1 MVGTSPDSVKR
12 LLVFTD
18 LDATLLDHHD
28 YSWEPARP
36 AIEALQTDNSPLI
49 LCSSKTL
56 AEMIDLAKE
65 LNTEAP
71 IVAENGAFIAIPTGH
86 PLAAQLS
93 SDSTYEN
100 YKIKLEGAS
109 REHILKISNA
119 LRRDCNYQYQ
129 GFSDWTPSELAK
141 KTGLS
146 LEAAERAAQRLA
158 TEPIL
163 WQDTPERWQL
173 FAEALGT
180 EGIQAIRGGRFIHL
194 MGQTDKAHGM
204 LQLVSYY
211 RALHPGISWTT
222 VALGDSP
229 NDAGMISA
237 ADIGV
242 IIPNPHR
249 DEPLQIDASHII
261 RAPHPGPLGWNSVI
275 SDLVHSYSKQDV
287 RISKDG

>member
-1 MVGTSPDSVKR
+1 MVGTSPNSIER
-12 LLVFTD
+12 FLVFTD

-36 AIEALQTDNSPLI
+36 AIQALKSHGSPLV

-56 AEMIDLAKE
+56 AEMIELARE

-93 SDSTYEN
+93 GDSTYEN
-100 YKIKLEGAS
+100 YKIKLEGVS
-109 REHILKISNA
+109 RQNILEA
-119 LRRDCNYQYQ
+119 AHGLRLEYGYLYQ
-129 GFSDWTPSELAK
+129 GFSDWTPDELAK
-141 KTGLS
+141 ITDLT
-146 LEAAERAAQRLA
+146 LEAAERASRRLA

-163 WQDTPERWQL
+163 WNDTPERWET
-173 FAEALGT
+173 FSHALKDKN
-180 EGIQAIRGGRFIHL
+180 IQAIRGGRFIHL

-204 LQLVSYY
+204 LQLASYY

-229 NDAGMISA
+229 NDIGMISA

-249 DEPLQIDASHII
+249 AEPLQIDAPNII
-261 RAPHPGPLGWNSVI
+261 RAPHPGPLGWNSVV